1 MTSDG
6 VVPKFMR
13 DLALRKEAEAADAD
27 RQRKSQIKN
36 ANQLYDF
43 ELQRIDGKLEA
54 KDPSICALK
63 NLTVLNFC
71 TPYPRQPNLKKTLM
85 NAVVVKQTIYLE
97 CRREITRKWLSM
109 LICHITQKQPI

>member
-43 ELQRIDGKLEA
+43 ELEMINGKLEA
-54 KDPSICALK
+54 KDPLICCLK

-71 TPYPRQPNLKKTLM
+71 TPYPRQPNLKQILM
-85 NAVVVKQTIYLE
+85 NAVVVRQMIFLE
-97 CRREITRKWLSM
+97 RRRETILKWPPM
-109 LICHITQKQPI
+109 YICHITQKQPI